1 MDIYLTEMEG
11 EPLAPIGRQLRLP
24 SLPEKFSYQSG
35 NSFLTFNV
43 IEQGPTILVSGLELV
58 KISWSA
64 VFYGEARRNNPN
76 GLFREWQP
84 PETMRELFRHWN
96 VTRQPLRINIT
107 TTGLNYDVFLQTFK
121 SEDSGAFGDIA
132 YTVDFIHNIPP
143 KIKSVRN
150 NVANAQSQ
158 PQAAKES
165 TQASVQKAYTVVSG
179 DTLWGIAM
187 KFYKDGS
194 AWKRIYDANKDVI
207 ENAAKAHGMS
217 NSSQGKWIWA
227 GEKLVI
233 P

>member
-1 MDIYLTEMEG
+1 M
-11 EPLAPIGRQLRLP
+11 
-24 SLPEKFSYQSG
+24 
-35 NSFLTFNV
+35 
-43 IEQGPTILVSGLELV
+43 
-58 KISWSA
+58 
-64 VFYGEARRNNPN
+64 
-76 GLFREWQP
+76 
-84 PETMRELFRHWN
+84 
-96 VTRQPLRINIT
+96 
-107 TTGLNYDVFLQTFK
+107 
-121 SEDSGAFGDIA
+121 
-132 YTVDFIHNIPP
+132 DFIHNIPP

-150 NVANAQSQ
+150 NAANAQSQ
-158 PQAAKES
+158 PQAAQES